1 MDVARPPRTKTV
13 RNVLIGVG
21 VLAVAGIFYW
31 LSTLKQAAPTVEMA
45 VVIQDSV
52 RQGDMIRE
60 VRGPGTL
67 VPEQIQ
73 FITAPAAARVDRLV
87 VQSGAT
93 VKAGDVLLEMS
104 SPETVIAALTA
115 DQNLNA
121 ARANLLQLR
130 TTLRS
135 NELTQKGVV
144 AIIHTQY
151 IAAIADAR
159 AADTLVKQRMI
170 SEFDATNKRA
180 LAAQLTDQL
189 AFETQRLDDL
199 QKSGPE
205 QIAAAESNID
215 QLKSIANFYHTKQ
228 QALTVRAP
236 AAGVVQ
242 GLSLQQGQY
251 QTEGSTLLKVVQPG
265 KLKAVLQ
272 IPESQAKDV
281 AIGQSASID
290 TRSNGLIAGH
300 VSRKDP
306 SAVGGTVT
314 VDVALDGAL
323 PQGAVPDLSVD
334 GTIQIEKLNNV
345 LYTGRPAYGGSTG
358 PVGLFKIVENGRAAV
373 RVQVLLGRSSV
384 TSVEIVK
391 GLSKGDKVILSD
403 MSQYDA
409 VERVRLKQ

>member
-1 MDVARPPRTKTV
+1 MDLARPPRKKTI
-13 RNVLIGVG
+13 RNVLIAAG
-21 VLAVAGIFYW
+21 VLAVAGLFIW
-31 LSTLKQAAPTVEMA
+31 LSMLKPAAPTVDLA

-73 FITAPAAARVDRLV
+73 FITAPAAARVDRVV
-87 VQSGAT
+87 VQSGET

-121 ARANLLQLR
+121 ARAGLLSLR

-135 NELTQKGVV
+135 SEPSQKSVVTGV
-144 AIIHTQY
+144 HTQLV
-151 IAAIADAR
+151 AAALDAK
-159 AADTLVKQRMI
+159 AADTLFKQRLI
-170 SEFDATNKRA
+170 SEFDATNKRT
-180 LAAQLTDQL
+180 LAEQLTDQL
-189 AFETQRLDDL
+189 AFEKQRLDDL
-199 QKSGPE
+199 QKSIPE

-215 QLKSIANFYHTKQ
+215 QLKAIADFYHTKQ
-228 QALTVRAP
+228 KALTVRAP
-236 AAGVVQ
+236 TTGVVQ

-251 QTEGSTLLKVVQPG
+251 QTEGTTLLKVVQPG

-281 AIGQSASID
+281 AIGETASID
-290 TRSNGLIAGH
+290 TRSNGVIAGR

-306 SAVGGTVT
+306 SAVSGTVT
-314 VDVALDGAL
+314 VDLALDGAL
-323 PQGAVPDLSVD
+323 PPGAVPDLSVD
-334 GTIQIEKLNNV
+334 GTIQIEKLIHV
-345 LYTGRPAYGGSTG
+345 LYTGRPGYGGSTG
-358 PVGLFKIVENGRAAV
+358 PVGLFKIAENGRAAV

-403 MSQYDA
+403 MSQYDG
-409 VERVRLKQ
+409 VEHVRLKP

>member
-1 MDVARPPRTKTV
+1 M
-13 RNVLIGVG
+13 IGVG
-21 VLAVAGIFYW
+21 VTAGLGVTYW
-31 LSTLKQAAPTVEMA
+31 LSTLQKAAPTLEMSI
-45 VVIQDSV
+45 VIQDSV

-73 FITAPAAARVDRLV
+73 FITAAASGQVNRVV
-87 VQSGAT
+87 VQSGET

-104 SPETVIAALTA
+104 SPETLIAALTA
-115 DQNLNA
+115 DQSLNS
-121 ARANLLQLR
+121 ARANLLSLR
-130 TTLRS
+130 TTLSS
-135 NELTQKGVV
+135 NELSQKSVV
-144 AIIHTQY
+144 TTIHTQY
-151 IAAIADAR
+151 VAAVADAR
-159 AADTLVKQRMI
+159 AADTLFRQKLI
-170 SEFDATNKRA
+170 SEFDATNKHT

-189 AFETQRLDDL
+189 AYERQRLDEM
-199 QKSGPE
+199 QKSNPE
-205 QIAAAESNID
+205 QIVAAESNIG
-215 QLKSIANFYHTKQ
+215 QLKAIADFYHGKQ
-228 QALTVRAP
+228 NALTVRAP
-236 AAGVVQ
+236 TGGVVQ

-251 QTEGSTLLKVVQPG
+251 QTEGSLLLKVVQPG

-281 AIGQSASID
+281 ALGQSASID
-290 TRSNGLIAGH
+290 TRSNGLIVGH

-306 SAVGGTVT
+306 SAVSGTVT
-314 VDVALDGAL
+314 IDIALDGAL

-345 LYTGRPAYGGSTG
+345 LYTGRPGYGGSTG
-358 PVGLFKIVENGRAAV
+358 PVGLFKIVENGHAAV

-403 MSQYDA
+403 MTQFDN

>member
-1 MDVARPPRTKTV
+1 MDVARPPRKKTA
-13 RNVLIGVG
+13 RNLMIGLG
-21 VLAVAGIFYW
+21 VLACAAVLYW
-31 LSTLKQAAPTVEMA
+31 TSTLQKAAPTVDMA

-52 RQGDMIRE
+52 RLGDMIRE

-73 FITAPAAARVDRLV
+73 FITAPATARVDRVV
-87 VQSGAT
+87 VQSGQAVT
-93 VKAGDVLLEMS
+93 AGDILLEMS
-104 SPETVIAALTA
+104 SPETVIATLTA

-121 ARANLLQLR
+121 ARAGLLALR

-135 NELTQKGVV
+135 SELSQKSIVTGV
-144 AIIHTQY
+144 HTQLV
-151 IAAIADAR
+151 AAAADAR
-159 AADTLVKQRMI
+159 AADTLFKQRLI
-170 SEFDATNKRA
+170 SEFDATNKRT
-180 LAAQLTDQL
+180 LAEQLTDQL
-189 AFETQRLDDL
+189 AFEKQRLDDL
-199 QKSGPE
+199 QQSIPD

-215 QLKSIANFYHTKQ
+215 QLKSIADFYHTKQ
-228 QALTVRAP
+228 KALSVRAP
-236 AAGVVQ
+236 TAGVVQ

-251 QTEGSTLLKVVQPG
+251 QTEGTTLLKVVQPG

-290 TRSNGLIAGH
+290 TRSNGLVTGH

-306 SAVGGTVT
+306 SAVAGTVT

-334 GTIQIEKLNNV
+334 GTIQIEKLIHV
-345 LYTGRPAYGGSTG
+345 LYTGRPGYGGPTG

-391 GLSKGDKVILSD
+391 GLSPGDKVILSD

-409 VERVRLKQ
+409 VDRVRLKQ